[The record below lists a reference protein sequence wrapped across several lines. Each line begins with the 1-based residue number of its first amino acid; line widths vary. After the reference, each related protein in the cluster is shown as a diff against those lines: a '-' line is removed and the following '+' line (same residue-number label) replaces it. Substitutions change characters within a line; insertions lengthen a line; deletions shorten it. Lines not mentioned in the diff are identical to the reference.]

1 MSTQILIRIDPE
13 LKQKLEYVA
22 RTEGK
27 TASGVVREAIE
38 HYVTKRDIGAYIDDL
53 WDRMGTKLRAKGVK
67 QADIPKIIKE
77 VRAKKRR

>member
-1 MSTQILIRIDPE
+1 MSTQILLRIDPE

-27 TASGVVREAIE
+27 TTSGLVREAIE
-38 HYVTKRDIGAYIDDL
+38 NYVTQRDIGAYIDDL
-53 WDRMGTKLRAKGVK
+53 WDRMETKLRAKGVK
-67 QADIPKIIKE
+67 QSDIPKIIKE